1 VDVIEHLAGRVGL
14 GQTLH
19 EIDELARHRDP
30 LKPEDFRKFAAADV
44 AARPPKGNRG
54 RMFSIRSPRIIT
66 GSIPCLSPIMAIETI
81 F

>member
-1 VDVIEHLAGRVGL
+1 MDVIEHLPGRVGL

-19 EIDELARHRDP
+19 EIDELARHREP
-30 LKPEDFRKFAAADV
+30 LERWILRKFAAADV

-54 RMFSIRSPRIIT
+54 NPFSIRSPRMNTGWTPCVRNIT
-66 GSIPCLSPIMAIETI
+66 AFETN